1 MLSEEKAII
10 EVRKLRDANKRNSLG
25 KSIETVLN
33 LITKLQKEKEDLL
46 REKEENKFIIAMA
59 NNEMLGYNQ
68 GYSDAENKNSNAT
81 EIVIKHRQAYM
92 HKEEVEFYKRKIEF
106 LKKENEEKDKQIDL
120 SAEFIKNNMSEKKI
134 INEIC
139 IKGKCNN
146 EECHEDDL
154 KECIKLHFEKLAK
167 EKGE

>member
-1 MLSEEKAII
+1 MSELRKECYKCLNNQSCPSLADYGSIVCMTHRKFEMPVNKENDSVYAI
-10 EVRKLRDANKRNSLG
+10 KFA
-25 KSIETVLN
+25 T
-33 LITKLQKEKEDLL
+33 LQKQID
-46 REKEENKFIIAMA
+46 
-59 NNEMLGYNQ
+59 
-68 GYSDAENKNSNAT
+68 
-81 EIVIKHRQAYM
+81 
-92 HKEEVEFYKRKIEF
+92 
-106 LKKENEEKDKQIDL
+106 EKDKKIDL

>member
-1 MLSEEKAII
+1 MSIDKINNTKLSEEEKKAIAYLNDCIIRENIFEEDFALYNI
-10 EVRKLRDANKRNSLG
+10 EILIKLINKLLNENKNEIKARDILAQLN
-25 KSIETVLN
+25 ETL
-33 LITKLQKEKEDLL
+33 
-46 REKEENKFIIAMA
+46 KEENKEKDI
-59 NNEMLGYNQ
+59 Y
-68 GYSDAENKNSNAT
+68 
-81 EIVIKHRQAYM
+81 IKHS
-92 HKEEVEFYKRKIEF
+92 EEITTEMNNDINKLLSEIK
-106 LKKENEEKDKQIDL
+106 EKDKQIDL

-154 KECIKLHFEKLAK
+154 KECIKLHFVKLAK

>member
-1 MLSEEKAII
+1 MTKEEKEAIELATNFTKEDFSNPMGWSGYYDTELKELSQVMKI
-10 EVRKLRDANKRNSLG
+10 
-25 KSIETVLN
+25 VLN
-33 LITKLQKEKEDLL
+33 LIQKQDKE
-46 REKEENKFIIAMA
+46 
-59 NNEMLGYNQ
+59 
-68 GYSDAENKNSNAT
+68 
-81 EIVIKHRQAYM
+81 IKHWKKGFER
-92 HKEEVEFYKRKIEF
+92 ELEDNRKNTCEL
-106 LKKENEEKDKQIDL
+106 LKQDLIIRGKDKQIDL

>member
-1 MLSEEKAII
+1 MSMTKEEKEAIKI
-10 EVRKLRDANKRNSLG
+10 LEAQASTKVRENQYLIFHKEATV
-25 KSIETVLN
+25 TVLN
-33 LITKLQKEKEDLL
+33 LIQKQEKTINKLKRHNKELLRKLRNRVKEVKKLTKYSFYKKEFATLNKKLKEK
-46 REKEENKFIIAMA
+46 N
-59 NNEMLGYNQ
+59 
-68 GYSDAENKNSNAT
+68 
-81 EIVIKHRQAYM
+81 
-92 HKEEVEFYKRKIEF
+92 
-106 LKKENEEKDKQIDL
+106 KQIDL

>member
-1 MLSEEKAII
+1 MLSEEEKKAI
-10 EVRKLRDANKRNSLG
+10 ENLKDF
-25 KSIETVLN
+25 KSISILYGNKFVMFLEQLKKYQEATNTILN
-33 LITKLQKEKEDLL
+33 LVTKLQKE
-46 REKEENKFIIAMA
+46 NK
-59 NNEMLGYNQ
+59 
-68 GYSDAENKNSNAT
+68 
-81 EIVIKHRQAYM
+81 
-92 HKEEVEFYKRKIEF
+92 
-106 LKKENEEKDKQIDL
+106 EKDKQIDL

>member
-1 MLSEEKAII
+1 ML
-10 EVRKLRDANKRNSLG
+10 
-25 KSIETVLN
+25 
-33 LITKLQKEKEDLL
+33 KEKDKEIEHWKNGFERELENNRKNTCELLKQDL
-46 REKEENKFIIAMA
+46 II
-59 NNEMLGYNQ
+59 
-68 GYSDAENKNSNAT
+68 
-81 EIVIKHRQAYM
+81 R
-92 HKEEVEFYKRKIEF
+92 
-106 LKKENEEKDKQIDL
+106 EKDKQIDL
-120 SAEFIKNNMSEKKI
+120 SAEFIKTNMSEKKI